1 MDFLFDEFIEVE
13 RNNVKIRISASEIG
27 VIIPENIDHCTV
39 ILRGGV
45 PIEGVSMPAH
55 VLYSK
60 VKHVRERQLKYYMDF
75 AKVTVY
81 E

>member
-27 VIIPENIDHCTV
+27 VIIPENIDLCTV

-45 PIEGVSMPAH
+45 PIEGISMAAP
-55 VLYSK
+55 VLYSC
-60 VKHVRERQLKYYMDF
+60 VKKIRERQLEAYRHF
-75 AKVTVY
+75 CA
-81 E
+81 

>member
-45 PIEGVSMPAH
+45 PIEGVNMAAPA
-55 VLYSK
+55 LYSR
-60 VKHVRERQLKYYMDF
+60 VKRVRDKQLEAYKRF
-75 AKVTVY
+75 CA
-81 E
+81 

>member
-39 ILRGGV
+39 ILRGSML
-45 PIEGVSMPAH
+45 IEGINMAAPA
-55 VLYSK
+55 LYSR
-60 VKHVRERQLKYYMDF
+60 VKRVRDRQLEAYKHF
-75 AKVTVY
+75 CA
-81 E
+81 